1 MLRTLWLAIISTH
14 MEITTYSLFEGGQ
27 ISALLM
33 AAGIDRLWVRQ
44 YIKAGKNEDG
54 SDQVTTF
61 KVDTDFLLWWK
72 ICKFKKLV
80 NNLNWEQRGNMRVNY
95 YDVKFMVP
103 VRDSKEI
110 EALA

>member
-1 MLRTLWLAIISTH
+1 MLRNLYLALISTH

-33 AAGIDRLWVRQ
+33 AAGIDRLWTKT
-44 YIKAGKNEDG
+44 YIRGGNKEDG
-54 SDQVTTF
+54 SDQITTF
-61 KVDTDFLLWWK
+61 KVDTNIFLIWK

-80 NNLNWEQRGNMRVNY
+80 SELNWQNRDNTRISY
-95 YDVKFMVP
+95 YDAKFMIP

-110 EALA
+110 YEAC